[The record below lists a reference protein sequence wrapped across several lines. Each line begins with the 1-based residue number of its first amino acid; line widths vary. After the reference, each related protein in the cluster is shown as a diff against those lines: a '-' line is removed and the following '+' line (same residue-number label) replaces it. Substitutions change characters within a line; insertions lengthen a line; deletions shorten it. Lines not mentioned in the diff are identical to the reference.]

1 MKSSN
6 DGGRRVHLS
15 VWVLLGA
22 VATAAGFGG
31 GTQTRAQQAS
41 ELVIRNGLVVTVEGR
56 MQADVRVRGGTIV
69 ELGSNLTAPAGAR
82 QIDARGKLLIP
93 GGVDPHVH
101 LTAELPA
108 TPRANAT
115 VDDYTSGSA
124 AALAGGV
131 TTIANFVSRRADE
144 PMPAFIERVTAE
156 VNKAAMADFILHVNI
171 GNDPSWATREN
182 LELLAK
188 AGIVSTKTFMR
199 QPAFDDNP
207 RGYMNAFRASGE
219 AGILS
224 MIHCEDAAMLTELTD
239 SLMKA
244 GKGSLHNY
252 TAARPVITEVA
263 ATERAVSIA
272 EFTGAPI
279 YIVHLSAG
287 RALDAAVNGMRRGL
301 PIYVETRPL
310 YLHFTEDVYLR
321 PDVGLFIGEPPMR
334 ETRDVD
340 ALWGGV
346 GKGTVHVVSTD
357 HSGYLKET
365 KLNPAQTIAD
375 KRAGMNLLQAYRPV
389 LYSEGVA
396 KGRITLE
403 QFIEVSSTNP
413 AKLFGIYP
421 RKGTIQVGSDADI
434 VIWDPAL
441 KRQVRDADEL
451 SNARYSIFNGW
462 EVTGWPVTT
471 IRRGEVVY
479 ENGKM
484 AATPGTGRFV
494 PGARFSRPVLRAST
508 NYSN

>member
-1 MKSSN
+1 MQSSSQR
-6 DGGRRVHLS
+6 GRRVRAGVL
-15 VWVLLGA
+15 VLLCA
-22 VATAAGFGG
+22 AAAGGG
-31 GTQTRAQQAS
+31 NAGTQAQQES
-41 ELVIRNGLVVTVEGR
+41 ELVIRNGLIATVEGR

-69 ELGSNLTAPAGAR
+69 EIGGNLTVPAGAR
-82 QIDARGKLLIP
+82 QIDARGKILVP

-108 TPRANAT
+108 TPRPNAT

-131 TTIANFVSRRADE
+131 TTIANFVTRRADE
-144 PMPAFIERVTAE
+144 GVPAFIERVTAE
-156 VNKAAMADFILHVNI
+156 VNKAAMADFILHVNL
-171 GNDPSWATREN
+171 GNDPGWATPGN

-188 AGIVSTKTFMR
+188 AGLVSTKTFMR
-199 QPAFDDNP
+199 QPAFDANP
-207 RGYMNAFRASGE
+207 LGYMKAFRASGE

-224 MIHCEDAAMLTELTD
+224 MIHCEDAAMLTELTQ
-239 SLMKA
+239 SMMAA

-252 TAARPVITEVA
+252 PAARSVITEVA

-287 RALDAAVNGMRRGL
+287 RALDAAVDGMKRGL

-310 YLHFTEDVYLR
+310 YLHFTEEVYLR

-334 ETRDVD
+334 ETRDVE
-340 ALWGGV
+340 ALWAGI

-357 HSGYLKET
+357 HSGYPKAT
-365 KLNPAQTIAD
+365 KLDPAQTIAD

-389 LYSEGVA
+389 LFSEGVV

-403 QFIEVSSTNP
+403 QFIEASSTNP

-421 RKGTIQVGSDADI
+421 RKGTIRVGSDADI
-434 VIWDPAL
+434 VIWDPTL

-451 SNARYSIFNGW
+451 SNARYTIFNGW
-462 EVTGWPVTT
+462 EVTGWPVAT

-479 ENGKM
+479 ENGKIV
-484 AATPGTGRFV
+484 ARAGSGRFV
-494 PGARFSRPVLRAST
+494 PGARFSRPVLRTST
-508 NYSN
+508 SYSY

>member
-1 MKSSN
+1 MRSSRR
-6 DGGRRVHLS
+6 GGHL
-15 VWVLLGA
+15 VRIGMWVLLCSA
-22 VATAAGFGG
+22 VAALVGG
-31 GTQTRAQQAS
+31 VRAQGQQPP
-41 ELVIRNGLVVTVEGR
+41 ELVIRNGLVATVEGR

-69 ELGSNLTAPAGAR
+69 EIGSNLAVPAGAR
-82 QIDARGKLLIP
+82 QIDARGKVLIP

-101 LTAELPA
+101 LQAELPA
-108 TPRANAT
+108 TPRPNAA

-131 TTIANFVSRRADE
+131 TTIANFVTRRPDE
-144 PMPAFIERVTAE
+144 AVPAFIERVTAE
-156 VNKAAMADFILHVNI
+156 VNNAAMAEFILHVNL
-171 GNDPSWATREN
+171 GNDPGWATREN

-188 AGIVSTKTFMR
+188 AGLVSTKTFMR
-199 QPAFDDNP
+199 QPAFDANVL
-207 RGYMNAFRASGE
+207 GYVKAFRASGA

-224 MIHCEDAAMLTELTD
+224 MIHCEDAAMLTELTE
-239 SLMKA
+239 SMMAA

-252 TAARPVITEVA
+252 SAARSVITEVA

-272 EFTGAPI
+272 EFTGAPM

-287 RALDAAVNGMRRGL
+287 RALAAAVNGMRRGL

-340 ALWGGV
+340 ALWAGI
-346 GKGTVHVVSTD
+346 GKGTVHVLSTD

-389 LYSEGVA
+389 LFSEGVA

-413 AKLFGIYP
+413 AKLFGVYP

-434 VIWDPAL
+434 VIWDPTL

-451 SNARYSIFNGW
+451 SNAKYTIFNGW

-484 AATPGTGRFV
+484 VAKPGTGRFI
-494 PGARFSRPVLRAST
+494 PGARFSRPVFRAST
-508 NYSN
+508 NYGN